1 MLAELNE
8 RLLTMEIL
16 KKQCQ
21 GLLLPKCG
29 IKPITELG
37 EGKYIALYR

>member
-8 RLLTMEIL
+8 RLFAMELL

-21 GLLLPKCG
+21 DILLPKCD
-29 IKPITELG
+29 IKLITELG
-37 EGKYIALYR
+37 EGKYTHMHA